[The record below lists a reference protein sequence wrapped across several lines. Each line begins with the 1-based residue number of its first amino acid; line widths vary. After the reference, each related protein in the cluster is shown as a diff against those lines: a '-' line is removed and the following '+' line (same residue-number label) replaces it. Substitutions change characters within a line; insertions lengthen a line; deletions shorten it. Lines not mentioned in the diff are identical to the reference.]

1 MVSSCINHKMLL
13 PVLELKAVTR
23 RFGGLVANDAIDL
36 SIAAGEI
43 HALIGSNGAGKST
56 LIAQIAGELVP
67 TSGRIIFDGAD
78 VTALPAHKRALA
90 GLAQT
95 FQITS
100 IFPALSVFENVA
112 LAAQAHCG
120 HSFRFWTPV
129 QTDAAVNTG
138 AHAALQEAG
147 LENKTGL
154 LASDLSHG
162 EHRQLEIAMALAG
175 RPKLL
180 LMDEPTAG
188 MGPSESRDSIALIRR
203 VARGRTVFLVEH
215 DMDVVFALAD
225 RITVLDNGQVI
236 ASGAPDEVR
245 ASEQVRMAYLGRE
258 APPSPAA
265 RA

>member
-1 MVSSCINHKMLL
+1 MLD
-13 PVLELKAVTR
+13 PVLELQAVTK

-36 SIAAGEI
+36 SIAAEEI

-56 LIAQIAGELVP
+56 LISQIAGEISP

-78 VTALPAHKRALA
+78 VTALPAYKRALA

-100 IFPALSVFENVA
+100 IFPTLSVFENVA

-120 HSFRFWTPV
+120 HSFRFWTAV
-129 QTDAAVNTG
+129 HTDAVVNERTL
-138 AHAALQEAG
+138 AALREAG
-147 LENKTGL
+147 LENHVDL
-154 LASDLSHG
+154 LASDVSHG

-175 RPKLL
+175 TPKLL

-188 MGPSESRDSIALIRR
+188 MGPSESKNFVELIRR
-203 VARGRTVFLVEH
+203 VSQGRTVFLVEH
-215 DMDVVFALAD
+215 DMNVVFALAD

-245 ASEQVRMAYLGRE
+245 RSEQVRMAYLGKE
-258 APPSPAA
+258 ATRSLLT